1 MIDRL
6 RDAFAALRGEVRM
19 ATPGAALWTGDLGG
33 AQRVI
38 SARVAENL
46 SLVASAVSA
55 ISSTAASLPAFVFRA
70 ADRGRTVDDTHPLAR
85 LVDEG
90 ANDHQ
95 SWPDWLEWTMAQVL
109 LRGNSV
115 SEIERDGRGEV
126 VALRPI
132 PWENVSL
139 QMLPS
144 GRLAYDV
151 VRISDAWGG
160 SGRPRR
166 LLEGEVFHLRDRG
179 DDGLVGRSRLSRSPA
194 VIDSALAVQEF
205 AGMMYANQATPKGV
219 LSFDARLNKEQLAQ
233 VTKLWKD
240 AFTGAGNAARTL
252 ILDSGG
258 KFNPMSV
265 SPEDAELL
273 ASRRFS
279 AEEVARLFNMPPP
292 LVGIWDHSSFTN
304 SETAGRWFAQFTLA
318 PWCRKIEAEA
328 RRSIFTADERVTHHL
343 EIDLSGMTR
352 GDYAARWAAHKIAV
366 DANILTRN
374 EVREVEGW
382 NPRTDGDT
390 LAAD

>member
-1 MIDRL
+1 MIGRL
-6 RDAFAALRGEVRM
+6 RDAIAAFRGESR
-19 ATPGAALWTGDLGG
+19 AQQAGLALWTGDIGNGRRL
-33 AQRVI
+33 I
-38 SARVAENL
+38 NARVAENL
-46 SLVASAVSA
+46 ALVASAVSV
-55 ISSTAASLPAFVFRA
+55 ISSTAASLPAFVYRA
-70 ADRGRTVDDTHPLAR
+70 GERGRQVDETHPLSR
-85 LVDEG
+85 LASEG
-90 ANDHQ
+90 VNEHQ
-95 SWPDWLEWTMAQVL
+95 SWPDWVEWTMAQVL
-109 LRGNSV
+109 LRGNAL

-132 PWENVSL
+132 PWENVSVM
-139 QMLPS
+139 MLPS

-151 VRISDAWGG
+151 VRITDAWGG

-166 LLEGEVFHLRDRG
+166 LLEGEVFHLRDRS
-179 DDGLVGRSRLSRSPA
+179 DDGFVGRSRLSRSPA
-194 VIDSALAVQEF
+194 VFDAALSVQEF
-205 AGMMYANQATPKGV
+205 ASEMYRNQATPKGV
-219 LSFDARLNKEQLAQ
+219 LSYTAKLNRDQINQ
-233 VTKLWKD
+233 VRDLWKE
-240 AFTGAGNAARTL
+240 FTGPSNAAKTL
-252 ILDSGG
+252 ILDQSGT
-258 KFNPMSV
+258 FSPVSV

-328 RRSIFTADERVTHHL
+328 RRSIFSADERATQHL

-366 DANILTRN
+366 EADILTRN

-382 NPRTDGDT
+382 NPRAGGDGPVVT
-390 LAAD
+390 